1 LLNIILREIYQVGD
15 RNTKI
20 KVNDTFYDIDV
31 NGEIITLDGKEID
44 VNLSDDKITIEGNTF
59 NIDFTEEGNPSTMI
73 INGMLYLVSKENS
86 IYSLVTEIKTPMN
99 GKIIKVLVNEKD
111 SVNIG
116 QILVVLE
123 AMKMQNQ
130 IRSPRNGTIKSIKIV
145 KDQSV
150 NLGDILLTFE

>member
-1 LLNIILREIYQVGD
+1 MILREIYQDGD
-15 RNTKI
+15 RSTKI
-20 KVNDTFYDIDV
+20 KVNDTFYDIEV
-31 NGEIITLDGKEID
+31 NGEIIILDGKEIG

-59 NIDFTEEGNPSTMI
+59 NIDFIEEGNPSTMI
-73 INGMLYLVSKENS
+73 INGMVYLVSKENS

-99 GKIIKVLVNEKD
+99 GKIIKVLVNEKE

-116 QILVVLE
+116 QNLVVLE

-130 IRSPRNGTIKSIKIV
+130 IRSPRKGTIKSIKIV

-150 NLGDILLTFE
+150 NVGDILLTFE

>member
-1 LLNIILREIYQVGD
+1 MILREIYQDGD

-130 IRSPRNGTIKSIKIV
+130 IRSPRKGTIKNIKIV

>member
-1 LLNIILREIYQVGD
+1 MILREIYQDGD

-20 KVNDTFYDIDV
+20 KVNDTIYDIEV
-31 NGEIITLDGKEID
+31 TGEIITLDGKKVD
-44 VNLSDDKITIEGNTF
+44 VNLSDDKITVEGNTF
-59 NIDFTEEGNPSTMI
+59 NIDFTEEGDPFTMI

-86 IYSLVTEIKTPMN
+86 IHSLVTEIKTPMN

-130 IRSPRNGTIKSIKIV
+130 IRSPRKGTIKSIKIV

>member
-1 LLNIILREIYQVGD
+1 MISREIYQYGD
-15 RNTKI
+15 SNMKI
-20 KVNDTFYDIDV
+20 QVNDTTYDVEV

-44 VNLSDDKITIEGNTF
+44 VNLSDDKITIEGNIF

-73 INGMLYLVSKENS
+73 INGMLYLVSREHS
-86 IYSLVTEIKTPMN
+86 IYSLVNEIKTPMH
-99 GKIIKVLVNEKD
+99 GKIIEILVNEGD
-111 SVNIG
+111 LVNYD

-130 IRSPRNGTIKSIKIV
+130 IRSPRKGTIRSIKIV

-150 NLGDILLTFE
+150 KLGDILLTFE

>member
-1 LLNIILREIYQVGD
+1 MLNIILREIYQVGD

>member
-1 LLNIILREIYQVGD
+1 MILREIYQDGD

-20 KVNDTFYDIDV
+20 KVNDTFYDIEV

-123 AMKMQNQ
+123 VMKMQNQ
-130 IRSPRNGTIKSIKIV
+130 IRSPRKGTIKSIKIV

>member
-1 LLNIILREIYQVGD
+1 MLNIILREIYQDGD

-20 KVNDTFYDIDV
+20 KVNDTIYDIEV
-31 NGEIITLDGKEID
+31 TGEIITLDGKKVD

-130 IRSPRNGTIKSIKIV
+130 IRSPRKGTIKNIKIV